1 MLNAI
6 KLKEKINEKGMNV
19 SELAKIMGIHR
30 ATLYRKISNNGCMV
44 NLRDS
49 DQIITA
55 LNLDINE
62 ANAIFFSQYLAS
74 NANIEKVR

>member
-6 KLKEKINEKGMNV
+6 KLKEKIYEKGMNV
-19 SELAKIMGIHR
+19 SELAKIMGMHR
-30 ATLYRKISNNGCMV
+30 ATLYRKISNNGQKV

-62 ANAIFFSQYLAS
+62 ANAIFFSQYSAPY
-74 NANIEKVR
+74 ANIEKVR